1 MLDNI
6 TKRRIDDCRDILVGK
21 LPDPKSQIEQI
32 TIALIYK
39 FMDDMD
45 KEAIELGGKAK
56 FFSDY
61 KIPDP
66 NDSKKEIIVSFE
78 KYSWDNLFDTKV
90 SATEM
95 LKLYSE
101 AIEGM
106 VKNPNIP
113 DLFANIFKNAYL
125 PYRDPETLKMFL
137 KTISEFEYTHS
148 EKLGDAFEYLLS
160 VMGSQ
165 GDAGQ
170 FRTPRHIIDF
180 LVEIVDPKKD
190 ETILDP
196 ACGTAGFLISAFK
209 HIKENNNNL
218 TPDERKKLIKNF
230 IGYDISPD
238 MVRLSL
244 VNLYLHGF
252 SDPHVFEYDTLSSED
267 RWDETF
273 DVVLANPPFMSPKG
287 GIRPHKKFTINSN
300 RSEVLF
306 VDYIAEH
313 LNPKGRAGII
323 VPEGII
329 FQSGTAYKALR
340 KMLVDKYLYAVVS
353 LPAGVFNPYSGVK
366 TSILLMDANLSKK
379 TKDILFIKIDNDGYS
394 LGAQRN
400 PVKGGQLQEA
410 VSTLKTFRQNCI
422 DGKEFD
428 NTTLAQ
434 RVTKT
439 EIGKSGDYNLSGER
453 YKNTV
458 QRSSSFQ
465 LHEIGSVCNLVNGTS
480 FKPSDW
486 ETKDNGG
493 LPIIRIQNL
502 NNKHADFNYYSG
514 KIADKFIVE
523 PEDLLFS
530 WSGSRGTSFG
540 AHIWYGRKA
549 ILNQHIF
556 NVHFDKEKAIKKYLY
571 LILNQVV
578 EEVEQ
583 NLHGGVGL
591 VHITKGNLEKIKI
604 PLPSLSVQKEIVAEI
619 EGYQKI
625 IDGAKM
631 VVDNYKPRIEIDKE
645 WEILEFGGAPFEIID
660 GDRGTNYPNGDDFQ
674 SEGYCLFLN
683 TKNVRDNGFR
693 FNERMFITKEKD
705 EKLRKGKL
713 QREDIILTTRGTIGN
728 TAYYNKSV
736 AFENVRINSG
746 MVIFRPN
753 NNKILSEYLYYFIQS
768 ENCQIQFNNIV
779 SGAAQP
785 QLPIRDLKFAKIPL
799 PTIKTQQKI
808 VSQIEKEQ
816 ALVNANKELITIY
829 VQKIKDRIAKVW
841 GEKEQKIVSKKLSN
855 DLYLAMI
862 LKQMEKKIQLNYG
875 EVATQKTVFHLNT
888 FTNQKLDYPFMNSN
902 YGTYSYQLKDDLL
915 NNPYLTKTKKG
926 NGEVF
931 VVTSSKENEILEALS
946 NPDNKDFV
954 DAINEILNI
963 YQAPLI
969 NKETEN
975 IELLNTVSKVILD
988 QQTTDLEI
996 VYKEME
1002 NWEINQNGFK
1012 TKADKFTKA
1021 KTKKMI
1027 GLIEKL
1033 GLVSK
1038 LLTK

>member
-61 KIPDP
+61 ILPDP
-66 NDSKKEIIVSFE
+66 NNPEKQITIPFE

-90 SATEM
+90 SAVEM

-180 LVEIVDPKKD
+180 LVSAVDPGKND
-190 ETILDP
+190 TILDP

-209 HIKENNNNL
+209 HIKEQNNNTL
-218 TPDERKKLIKNF
+218 TPDEQRKLIKNF
-230 IGYDISPD
+230 VGYDISPD

-252 SDPHVFEYDTLSSED
+252 SDPHIFEYDSLSSEQ

-287 GIRPHKKFTINSN
+287 GIRPHKKFTISSN

-340 KMLVDKYLYAVVS
+340 KMLVEKYLYSVVS

-366 TSILLMDANLSKK
+366 TSILLMDADLAKK
-379 TKDILFIKIDNDGYS
+379 TKDILFVKIDNDGYG

-400 PVKGGQLQEA
+400 PVKGGQLEEA
-410 VSTLKTFRQNCI
+410 ITTLKTFRQNCI
-422 DGKEFD
+422 DGKAFE
-428 NTTLAQ
+428 NTTLAH

-439 EIGKSGDYNLSGER
+439 EIGKIGDYNLSGDR
-453 YKNTV
+453 YKSSNQFKMSTV
-458 QRSSSFQ
+458 KIVKLSEVAEVEYGYTDTAKEEGEARF
-465 LHEIGSVCNLVNGTS
+465 
-480 FKPSDW
+480 
-486 ETKDNGG
+486 
-493 LPIIRIQNL
+493 IRITDINEFGQLKRDAPKFINMT
-502 NNKHADFNYYSG
+502 KE
-514 KIADKFIVE
+514 ADKFILKKDDILVA
-523 PEDLLFS
+523 
-530 WSGSRGTSFG
+530 RTG
-540 AHIWYGRKA
+540 ATYGKTL
-549 ILNQHIF
+549 IYEN
-556 NVHFDKEKAIKKYLY
+556 NEKAVFASFLIRINLDKTKVLPKYY
-571 LILNQVV
+571 WAFAQSEVYWNQAR
-578 EEVEQ
+578 
-583 NLHGGVGL
+583 NLMTGGGQPQFN
-591 VHITKGNLEKIKI
+591 GNALKQIQV
-604 PLPSLSVQKEIVAEI
+604 PLPPLSTQKEIVTEI
-619 EGYQKI
+619 ESYQK
-625 IDGAKM
+625 
-631 VVDNYKPRIEIDKE
+631 E
-645 WEILEFGGAPFEIID
+645 
-660 GDRGTNYPNGDDFQ
+660 
-674 SEGYCLFLN
+674 
-683 TKNVRDNGFR
+683 
-693 FNERMFITKEKD
+693 
-705 EKLRKGKL
+705 
-713 QREDIILTTRGTIGN
+713 
-728 TAYYNKSV
+728 
-736 AFENVRINSG
+736 
-746 MVIFRPN
+746 
-753 NNKILSEYLYYFIQS
+753 
-768 ENCQIQFNNIV
+768 
-779 SGAAQP
+779 
-785 QLPIRDLKFAKIPL
+785 
-799 PTIKTQQKI
+799 
-808 VSQIEKEQ
+808 IEKQ
-816 ALVNANKELITIY
+816 KKLIVNYE
-829 VQKIKDRIAKVW
+829 QKIKNRIGIVW
-841 GEKEQKIVSKKLSN
+841 EGKEQKLVSKKLSN
-855 DLYLAMI
+855 DLYLAMM
-862 LKQMEKKIQLNYG
+862 LKQMEQKIQLNYG

-915 NNPYLTKTKKG
+915 KNPYLTKTKKG

-931 VVTSSKENEILEALS
+931 VVTSSKENEVLEALS
-946 NPDNKDFV
+946 NPANKDFV
-954 DAINEILNI
+954 DAINEVLNI
-963 YQAPLI
+963 YQSPII

-988 QQTTDLEI
+988 KQSTDLDV
-996 VYKEME
+996 VYKGME
-1002 NWEINQNGFK
+1002 SWEINQNGFK

-1027 GLIEKL
+1027 GLIDKL
-1033 GLVSK
+1033 GLISK
-1038 LLTK
+1038 LLKK